1 MIDLEEPKS
10 RHEVMKLT
18 ARMTTLS
25 RFIPKSTD
33 RIMPFFKVLRE
44 NKNFEWGEEQSQ
56 AFKELKEHLHYLPT
70 LARPVTGETLYLF
83 ISTTQHTVSAALVR
97 EENKIQLPIYFVSKL
112 LLDAETR
119 YRMIEKAAYA
129 VIVAARKLRPYF
141 DAHQLVV
148 LTDLPLEKS
157 LDKIE
162 RYGGLAKWAVELN
175 GMGIKYQPRK
185 AIKGQALADIFAECT
200 TQEQSKEPIWQLL
213 TDGLSRLIGA
223 GAGLVLITPEGKVIE

>member
-1 MIDLEEPKS
+1 
-10 RHEVMKLT
+10 MKLT

-112 LLDAETR
+112 VLDAETR
-119 YRMIEKAAYA
+119 YTMIENVVYA
-129 VIVAARKLRPYF
+129 VVVEARKLRP
-141 DAHQLVV
+141 
-148 LTDLPLEKS
+148 
-157 LDKIE
+157 
-162 RYGGLAKWAVELN
+162 
-175 GMGIKYQPRK
+175 
-185 AIKGQALADIFAECT
+185 
-200 TQEQSKEPIWQLL
+200 
-213 TDGLSRLIGA
+213 
-223 GAGLVLITPEGKVIE
+223 